1 MPLVRVAGTPEP
13 DSRPEFWQCWR
24 QLHHAVVAR
33 AVYDYA
39 RAKKKAPKD
48 KDGFDYAREIGYYE
62 KFFRSRYFSYICPD
76 YSGPKLLEIL
86 ESGGW
91 KNVRVTK
98 HFGHSPTS
106 KKEKEYIPK
115 QNRDRRGR
123 HCKYNYGGQHGEI

>member
-13 DSRPEFWQCWR
+13 DVRPEFWNCWR
-24 QLHHAVVAR
+24 QLGHAVVAR

-98 HFGHSPTS
+98 HFGHNPTS

-115 QNRDRRGR
+115 ANRDRRGR
-123 HCKYNYGGQHGEI
+123 HCKYDYGGQHGEI